1 MFFTDIL
8 LIDLFCPT
16 NKPIKTKII
25 PTTELNTICSER
37 NMNPQIKAKTGIK
50 YATYDKK
57 TGPDCLTI

>member
-16 NKPIKTKII
+16 KRPIKTRII

-37 NMNPQIKAKTGIK
+37 NIYPHINAKTGIK
-50 YATYDKK
+50 
-57 TGPDCLTI
+57 

>member
-16 NKPIKTKII
+16 NRPIKTRII

-37 NMNPQIKAKTGIK
+37 NMNPHINAKTGIK
-50 YATYDKK
+50 YAT
-57 TGPDCLTI
+57 